1 MRSNIEGGGRTFFN
15 LAAPKTMK
23 NQYRKNHTLPLAPP
37 NPREPMPTLRSRMK
51 KSRCELHDT
60 PQTMLGTIVNAQ
72 VEEDLRNDI
81 LKHLNDADA
90 MSTCLVSK
98 GAYVAVSSYREM
110 TSRVKAASDDSF
122 KCAVRGSEMVQELP
136 SSTNPVRVLA
146 DIAEHREE
154 MLVKD
159 NYFKE
164 LCASFQTMRY
174 WDFRWAAE
182 KKVKEMA
189 AVIEKQALQIVAL
202 KRLYKAK

>member
-1 MRSNIEGGGRTFFN
+1 
-15 LAAPKTMK
+15 
-23 NQYRKNHTLPLAPP
+23 
-37 NPREPMPTLRSRMK
+37 MPTLRSRMK

-72 VEEDLRNDI
+72 VEEDVRNDI

-98 GAYVAVSSYREM
+98 DAYVAVSSYRELA
-110 TSRVKAASDDSF
+110 SRAKAAGDDF
-122 KCAVRGSEMVQELP
+122 MKCAARGSEMVREM
-136 SSTNPVRVLA
+136 SNSTNPVRALA
-146 DIAEHREE
+146 DIAEYREE
-154 MLVKD
+154 KLVKA
-159 NYFKE
+159 NYFQE
-164 LCASFQTMRY
+164 LCASFKTMRY

>member
-1 MRSNIEGGGRTFFN
+1 
-15 LAAPKTMK
+15 
-23 NQYRKNHTLPLAPP
+23 
-37 NPREPMPTLRSRMK
+37 MK
-51 KSRCELHDT
+51 KSRCELHDK

-98 GAYVAVSSYREM
+98 GAYVALSSFIELA
-110 TSRVKAASDDSF
+110 SRAEAASDDLL
-122 KCAVRGSEMVQELP
+122 KCAARESEMVREL
-136 SSTNPVRVLA
+136 SNSTNPVLALA

-154 MLVKD
+154 KRVKVIYGKNLV
-159 NYFKE
+159 
-164 LCASFQTMRY
+164 ASFQTMKY

-182 KKVKEMA
+182 KKEKEMA
-189 AVIEKQALQIVAL
+189 AIIEKQAFQIEAL